1 MDEAERRAPD
11 VKIDIFENNSEPES
25 GQLLFS

>member
-1 MDEAERRAPD
+1 MDEAEWQVPE
-11 VKIDIFENNSEPES
+11 VKIDIFENTSTPES